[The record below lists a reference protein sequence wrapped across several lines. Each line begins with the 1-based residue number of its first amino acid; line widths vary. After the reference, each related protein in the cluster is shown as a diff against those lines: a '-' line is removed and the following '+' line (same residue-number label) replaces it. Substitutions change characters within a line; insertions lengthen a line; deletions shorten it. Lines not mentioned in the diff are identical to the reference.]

1 MVGSDS
7 ILMSL
12 LLTWYGHIVRF
23 QALSGESWL
32 TSWCPLR
39 NTVFLHCFLSHVP
52 VYFSFILLFLPLGC
66 TSATCHSCLP
76 TSFTSN
82 ETLRLFHSMP
92 YLIVRYLLSVALVW
106 VQLYVSSETTN
117 VSLVAQE
124 HGVVWKSAWRQ
135 NFILWSVENFPK
147 PAIVTSW
154 RLCLWHTDKHIPI
167 SCQNSFMY
175 VLFVLLGRWTLN
187 YRRSLVYSCWHFRSL
202 QWSWYIYLKLS
213 RDRECYIMLAGCC
226 KATSCFYCMTRS
238 AWEAST
244 MTVPDFDSATCGS
257 LWQCWIS
264 HLNKVSERVLFIN
277 KQADAPT
284 RDWTRFGYKCG

>member
-1 MVGSDS
+1 MFQFIFRSSCCFYLLDVPPRRATRAC
-7 ILMSL
+7 LRVL
-12 LLTWYGHIVRF
+12 LLTKHYVYLILCPI
-23 QALSGESWL
+23 LSYAIYCQLPWFESSCTYHLKQQMSAWL
-32 TSWCPLR
+32 LR
-39 NTVFLHCFLSHVP
+39 NMELCESRPDVRTLYLECGE
-52 VYFSFILLFLPLGC
+52 FSK
-66 TSATCHSCLP
+66 A
-76 TSFTSN
+76 
-82 ETLRLFHSMP
+82 
-92 YLIVRYLLSVALVW
+92 
-106 VQLYVSSETTN
+106 
-117 VSLVAQE
+117 
-124 HGVVWKSAWRQ
+124 GV
-135 NFILWSVENFPK
+135 
-147 PAIVTSW
+147 IVTSW
-154 RLCLWHTDKHIPI
+154 RLCLWHTDKHILI

-175 VLFVLLGRWTLN
+175 VSFVLLGRWTLN

-244 MTVPDFDSATCGS
+244 MAVPDFDSATCGS